1 MCNQAVENYA
11 DALEYVPNCH
21 KTNKI
26 CNRSVDIYL
35 SAIKFLPEGFETQE
49 KCYKA
54 VNACAFVFDSIPD

>member
-1 MCNQAVENYA
+1 MCNQAVKNYA
-11 DALEYVPNCH
+11 DTSVPNCH

-26 CNRSVDIYL
+26 CNKSVDIYL

>member
-11 DALEYVPNCH
+11 DALEYVPNCY
-21 KTNKI
+21 KTDKI
-26 CNRSVDIYL
+26 CNKSVDIYL

>member
-1 MCNQAVENYA
+1 MCNQTVENYA

-21 KTNKI
+21 ETNKI
-26 CNRSVDIYL
+26 CNKSVDIYL

>member
-11 DALEYVPNCH
+11 DALEYVPNCY

-26 CNRSVDIYL
+26 CNKSVDIYL